1 MPTQTWLYFGK
12 RSLLDPTSKNNIT
25 QTQANAAVGWNAE
38 DSSQFALTDTTG
50 SPVSSSGGYRTT
62 YQTSP
67 GTAAEFSYRNPLTE
81 ASVSGQKVQSFV
93 QATFQIKVPDYA
105 GGQVLTRSGVV
116 IQMQNGDV
124 FLRPRTDALESWDNI
139 PAIQKITVASA
150 TPFASDTNIATT
162 GFGAAF
168 ANVPVA
174 CFARGTMIQTATGP
188 VSVENL
194 GIGDRV
200 LTAEGDLKPIIWIG
214 STVKCA
220 DALAAAPHLRPIRI
234 AAGALGAG
242 KPHADLVVS
251 PQHRVLVRSRIAQRM
266 FGTDEVLVAAKQLLE
281 VDGIDLAGDMAE
293 MEYFHFLLDCHSI
306 VVSNGA
312 ETETMFTG
320 PEALKS
326 VGRQARREILDLF
339 PELADADY
347 RPVPARELA
356 PGRKARQLASRHA
369 RNGSALIEQ

>member
-1 MPTQTWLYFGK
+1 MKADGTEVATPIDYADIPDKAKGCPGMAPQ
-12 RSLLDPTSKNNIT
+12 N

-150 TPFASDTNIATT
+150 TPFDRDNRVRR
-162 GFGAAF
+162 GFRQCAG
-168 ANVPVA
+168 
-174 CFARGTMIQTATGP
+174 
-188 VSVENL
+188 
-194 GIGDRV
+194 RV
-200 LTAEGDLKPIIWIG
+200 LRAWDHDP
-214 STVKCA
+214 
-220 DALAAAPHLRPIRI
+220 DRDR
-234 AAGALGAG
+234 AGQRRESG
-242 KPHADLVVS
+242 
-251 PQHRVLVRSRIAQRM
+251 HRRSRS
-266 FGTDEVLVAAKQLLE
+266 
-281 VDGIDLAGDMAE
+281 DGRG
-293 MEYFHFLLDCHSI
+293 
-306 VVSNGA
+306 
-312 ETETMFTG
+312 
-320 PEALKS
+320 
-326 VGRQARREILDLF
+326 
-339 PELADADY
+339 
-347 RPVPARELA
+347 
-356 PGRKARQLASRHA
+356 
-369 RNGSALIEQ
+369 